1 MLRCPED
8 HYCELFWKACRC
20 IYFYYHYYFF
30 FKAALGLADFFLCLS
45 QITPLLCCTDGM
57 ILIYCTAV
65 VLEEE
70 C

>member
-1 MLRCPED
+1 MS
-8 HYCELFWKACRC
+8 
-20 IYFYYHYYFF
+20 YFGKLVDVFIFITITIIF